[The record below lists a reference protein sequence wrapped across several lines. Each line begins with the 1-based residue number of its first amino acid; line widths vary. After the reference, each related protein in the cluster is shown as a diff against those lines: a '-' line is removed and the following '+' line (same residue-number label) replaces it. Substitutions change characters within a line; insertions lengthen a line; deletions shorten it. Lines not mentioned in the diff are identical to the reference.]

1 LIEKLA
7 NKPEESW
14 TSCTQAA
21 EESQRLW
28 TMYETKLFPLVL
40 RTANTLFSTFSQTHF
55 MAWSLTM
62 LCILARIWVILHRLV
77 ELLKLFHHQCLY
89 GSDSFV
95 NKDKSKQRNRGKQ
108 LFLEEDVK
116 VTENVGRRLEHATH
130 KAKSTRKGK
139 QETVIDNSLEKMVV
153 FTSNEPTKDS
163 QDYDIDDIFAVLE
176 K

>member
-95 NKDKSKQRNRGKQ
+95 NKDKSKQRNRGRQ
-108 LFLEEDVK
+108 
-116 VTENVGRRLEHATH
+116 LEHATH